1 MAPGRFAAQRASHR
15 TSPTLIYKFFYP
27 KKKQTTV
34 YTITQSGIRSN
45 SGMSQLRTLIFDVD
59 GTLVDTEEVHRQA
72 FNLAF
77 LDFDLGWQWTP
88 HLYSELLA
96 ISGGLERI
104 HCYATHLGKAA
115 KKTDNFN
122 EFVLRVHQRKS
133 AHYARLISS
142 GEVPL
147 RPGVKRLLNEALEQD
162 IKLAI
167 ATSTS
172 MVNVKTLLD
181 NRLPRDWPSWFEV
194 VATADTIAKKKP
206 SPDVY
211 HFVLNVLAEKPQH
224 CIAIEDTESGNTASL
239 QAGITTVITL
249 HALTRGSKFPGASLV
264 VDHLGEPGLPMTIFS
279 SHSQS
284 LSTLTHVDMELL
296 KGILNVARP
305 CRHKADPCRAPCLG
319 IVE

>member
-1 MAPGRFAAQRASHR
+1 MP
-15 TSPTLIYKFFYP
+15 
-27 KKKQTTV
+27 
-34 YTITQSGIRSN
+34 
-45 SGMSQLRTLIFDVD
+45 QLTTLIFDVD

-77 LDFDLGWQWTP
+77 LDFDLDWQWTP

-96 ISGGLERI
+96 ISGGRERI
-104 HCYATHLGKAA
+104 QCYATHLGQSA
-115 KKTDNFN
+115 KKTNNFN

-133 AHYARLISS
+133 VHYARLINS

-147 RPGVKRLLNEALEQD
+147 RPGVKRLLNEALEQN

-181 NRLPRDWPSWFEV
+181 NRLPPDWASWFEV

-206 SPDVY
+206 APDVY
-211 HFVLNVLAEKPQH
+211 HFVLNVLGEKPQH
-224 CIAIEDTESGNTASL
+224 CIAIEDTESGNTAAL

-264 VDHLGEPGLPMTIFS
+264 ADHLGEPGLPMTIFTG
-279 SHSQS
+279 QN
-284 LSTLTHVDMELL
+284 LDIPTQVDMELL
-296 KGILNVARP
+296 QRILKAARP
-305 CRHKADPCRAPCLG
+305 CRHKADPCRALPALG
-319 IVE
+319 